1 MSRRT
6 VCGLIALSVAAAVAG
21 FAAPA
26 GESHPLIVRVVTIG
40 GETGPA
46 YYSLVEQGYRFLGRE
61 PSADRMMADA
71 GSPSEPGGPSMK
83 TLETAS
89 H

>member
-6 VCGLIALSVAAAVAG
+6 VCGLIALSAAAAVAG
-21 FAAPA
+21 FATPA

-46 YYSLVEQGYRFLGRE
+46 YYSLVEQGYRFVSRD
-61 PSADRMMADA
+61 PSAAPMMADA
-71 GSPSEPGGPSMK
+71 GAPSKPSGASVK
-83 TLETAS
+83 TARIS
-89 H
+89 AH

>member
-26 GESHPLIVRVVTIG
+26 GESQPLIVRVVTIG
-40 GETGPA
+40 DETGPA
-46 YYSLVEQGYRFLGRE
+46 YYSLVEQGYRFVSGE
-61 PSADRMMADA
+61 PSAPPMVADA
-71 GSPSEPGGPSMK
+71 GTPSTEGGPSVK
-83 TLETAS
+83 TAGIAA